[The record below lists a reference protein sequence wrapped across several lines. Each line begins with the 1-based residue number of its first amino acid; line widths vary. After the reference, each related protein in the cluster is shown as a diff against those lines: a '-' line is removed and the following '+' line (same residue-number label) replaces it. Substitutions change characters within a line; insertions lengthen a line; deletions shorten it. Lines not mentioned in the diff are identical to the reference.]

1 MSVTE
6 FKVSIPVHIIKLLT
20 FTDYFENNFSQL
32 QPHRH
37 FILIICLDT

>member
-6 FKVSIPVHIIKLLT
+6 FKVSIPVHTIKLLT

-32 QPHRH
+32 QPHLG
-37 FILIICLDT
+37 FVYILDH